1 LAVKPASATNPA
13 LFTKVVDK
21 TDAGHGDKLKYTLS
35 VNNLGEQDNV
45 SVVDVLPKNITYVA
59 GSAKETITSGV
70 TKSHFAEAGGRL
82 TWSGILDATTGQL
95 VESPSPFGFVPLGS
109 LGVPSLG
116 CPNDCDDG
124 AWLINNLSI
133 SYFGKTYD
141 SAAVSING
149 AIELGAT
156 NSFGVSAQP
165 VALPKADK
173 QDNILAPF
181 WTDLNLG
188 DGGQLYS
195 ATLTTDDGTAF
206 DVISWEDIPLFET
219 DGQQTYSFQIW
230 AQQGTENIWFVYGL
244 IPKIP
249 DDVSVGFEN
258 STGAL
263 GANYFFNSP
272 SVSEGAA
279 PVAGI
284 DLQTATTVGG
294 TATLTFDAIVS
305 GPAGGNILNEATMTN
320 STTNEKAVAYTT
332 INDKGIPD
340 TDKDGIYDDVDNCTK
355 VPNANQCD
363 SDHDR
368 YGNACDAD
376 FNNNG
381 FVNEK
386 DISLIT
392 KNLFKRSHAP
402 EYSPYDM
409 NCSGGRVDFEDY
421 IMALVRY
428 GKQPGPSGL
437 IGKDLPKQMHD

>member
-1 LAVKPASATNPA
+1 
-13 LFTKVVDK
+13 
-21 TDAGHGDKLKYTLS
+21 
-35 VNNLGEQDNV
+35 
-45 SVVDVLPKNITYVA
+45 
-59 GSAKETITSGV
+59 
-70 TKSHFAEAGGRL
+70 
-82 TWSGILDATTGQL
+82 
-95 VESPSPFGFVPLGS
+95 
-109 LGVPSLG
+109 
-116 CPNDCDDG
+116 
-124 AWLINNLSI
+124 
-133 SYFGKTYD
+133 
-141 SAAVSING
+141 
-149 AIELGAT
+149 
-156 NSFGVSAQP
+156 
-165 VALPKADK
+165 
-173 QDNILAPF
+173 
-181 WTDLNLG
+181 
-188 DGGQLYS
+188 
-195 ATLTTDDGTAF
+195 
-206 DVISWEDIPLFET
+206 
-219 DGQQTYSFQIW
+219 
-230 AQQGTENIWFVYGL
+230 VYGL

-386 DISLIT
+386 DISIIT
-392 KNLFKRSHAP
+392 KNIFKRSHAP
-402 EYSPYDM
+402 EFSPYDM

-437 IGKDLPKQMHD
+437 VGKDLPKQMRD